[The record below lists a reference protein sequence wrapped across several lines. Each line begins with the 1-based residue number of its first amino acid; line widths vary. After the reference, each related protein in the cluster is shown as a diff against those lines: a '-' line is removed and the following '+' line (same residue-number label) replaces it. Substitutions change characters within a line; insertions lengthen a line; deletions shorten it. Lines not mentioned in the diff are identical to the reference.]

1 MRSSILFAVT
11 ALLLASA
18 CRQAAGPA
26 PDYRPGEAGT
36 VDHALCLLGF
46 AAVPVREVSTGHHLV
61 EATINGRTG
70 EFVLDTGA
78 NMTVI
83 DRSNLA
89 RFGLSPAS
97 RDPGDAI
104 GIGAGGRASRVPVDG
119 FAIGP
124 VEIRQNRV
132 VSSDLGQLLIV
143 LSRASGRTVD
153 GIIGQDVLGEH
164 RAIIDVARPML
175 YLMEAD
181 SEPAPVPAERCTQEA
196 ADGSAGSRRGVTAT
210 RRI

>member
-1 MRSSILFAVT
+1 MRPPPIVACA
-11 ALLLASA
+11 ALLLACG
-18 CRQAAGPA
+18 CREAAAPA
-26 PDYRPGEAGT
+26 PDYRPQEAGT

-46 AAVPVREVSTGHHLV
+46 AAVPVREVGTGHHLV

-83 DRSNLA
+83 DRSRLA

-97 RDPGDAI
+97 GELGGAI
-104 GIGAGGRASRVPVDG
+104 GIGSGGQASRVPIDG
-119 FAIGP
+119 FAIGS
-124 VEIRQNRV
+124 VEVRQNRV
-132 VSSDLGQLLIV
+132 VSSDLGQLLTV

-175 YLMEAD
+175 YLMEDDA
-181 SEPAPVPAERCTQEA
+181 EPAPVAAERCTQEEA
-196 ADGSAGSRRGVTAT
+196 RENSS
-210 RRI
+210 

>member
-1 MRSSILFAVT
+1 MRPPPIVACA
-11 ALLLASA
+11 ALLLACG
-18 CRQAAGPA
+18 CRQAAAPE
-26 PDYRPGEAGT
+26 PDYRPEEAGT

-46 AAVPVREVSTGHHLV
+46 SAVPVREVRTGHHLV

-83 DRSNLA
+83 DRSRLA

-97 RDPGDAI
+97 SDLGGAI
-104 GIGAGGRASRVPVDG
+104 GIGSGGQASRVPIEG
-119 FAIGP
+119 FAIGS
-124 VEIRQNRV
+124 VEVRQNRV
-132 VSSDLGQLLIV
+132 VSSDLGQLLTV

-153 GIIGQDVLGEH
+153 GIIGQDVLVEH

-175 YLMEAD
+175 YLMDDDAD
-181 SEPAPVPAERCTQEA
+181 PAPVPADRCRA
-196 ADGSAGSRRGVTAT
+196 SDAT
-210 RRI
+210 GGEVSS

>member
-1 MRSSILFAVT
+1 MRFPRIFAVT
-11 ALLLASA
+11 ALLLVSA

-26 PDYRPGEAGT
+26 PDYRPEEAGT
-36 VDHALCLLGF
+36 VDHALCLLGY
-46 AAVPVREVSTGHHLV
+46 AAVPVREVRTGHHLV
-61 EATINGRTG
+61 GATINGRTG

-83 DRSNLA
+83 DRSHLA

-97 RDPGDAI
+97 GDLGGAI
-104 GIGAGGRASRVPVDG
+104 GIGSGGQASRVPIDG
-119 FAIGP
+119 FVIGP

-132 VSSDLGQLLIV
+132 VSSDLGQLLTV

-153 GIIGQDVLGEH
+153 GIIGQDVLTEH

-175 YLMEAD
+175 YLMDDDA
-181 SEPAPVPAERCTQEA
+181 EPAPVPAERCRVSEA
-196 ADGSAGSRRGVTAT
+196 GDGKAGS
-210 RRI
+210 